1 MHIIHA
7 ECQDLLSHDSHI
19 VHTYSNSIRA
29 PHDFELPADR
39 GKITAKEQTR
49 SALAS

>member
-7 ECQDLLSHDSHI
+7 ECQDLLSHI

-39 GKITAKEQTR
+39 GKITAKERTR

>member
-1 MHIIHA
+1 MHRIDA
-7 ECQDLLSHDSHI
+7 EFLDLLLHM

>member
-7 ECQDLLSHDSHI
+7 EFLDLLLLHI
-19 VHTYSNSIRA
+19 IHTYSNSIRA
-29 PHDFELPADR
+29 PHDFELPTDR
-39 GKITAKEQTR
+39 GKITAKEQIR